1 MVELESNPG
10 DLELLNKIFRVA
22 HTIKGSGSFLNF
34 DVLTHLTHHME
45 DVLNKARHGD
55 LSLTP
60 DIMDV
65 VLESID
71 LMKALLAAIRDTGS
85 DANTGLELEGVVQRL
100 DAISNGGAAPAAAAP
115 AAPAPEAAA
124 PAPAPEPAPAPA
136 AEEPEPDYAN
146 MSAEEVEAE
155 IERLLKKRQEEDKAK
170 REAKRAAGTLE
181 EVQLPTAPTDEAPA
195 AAPAAKPAA
204 PAAPAAA
211 KPAAPAAKPAAA
223 KPAPRAGG
231 GADQKAPATAMEQTI
246 RVDVKRL
253 DHLMT
258 LIGELVLGKN
268 RLLKIYNDV
277 EERYEGEK
285 FLEELNQVVS
295 AVSVVTTDL
304 QLAVM

>member
-1 MVELESNPG
+1 MDEMQEILEDFLIEAFEMIEQLDQDLVELESNPG

-124 PAPAPEPAPAPA
+124 PAPAPEP
-136 AEEPEPDYAN
+136 
-146 MSAEEVEAE
+146 
-155 IERLLKKRQEEDKAK
+155 
-170 REAKRAAGTLE
+170 
-181 EVQLPTAPTDEAPA
+181 
-195 AAPAAKPAA
+195 
-204 PAAPAAA
+204 
-211 KPAAPAAKPAAA
+211 
-223 KPAPRAGG
+223 
-231 GADQKAPATAMEQTI
+231 
-246 RVDVKRL
+246 
-253 DHLMT
+253 
-258 LIGELVLGKN
+258 
-268 RLLKIYNDV
+268 
-277 EERYEGEK
+277 
-285 FLEELNQVVS
+285 
-295 AVSVVTTDL
+295 
-304 QLAVM
+304 